1 MWKIQHI
8 FKKEEDEEEEAEER
22 DPLVTCL
29 PDKPKQEK
37 LGAVHIWYP
46 IAGEAEAGRSLR
58 LPGQPS

>member
-46 IAGEAEAGRSLR
+46 IAGEAEAGRS
-58 LPGQPS
+58 P